1 MREWWLYMKYDELF
15 IDGEIPKRLSNKETL
30 ALFDRMKQGDME
42 AREELISGNID
53 LVIQCVRNNFMDA
66 KYDKKELVS
75 VGCLGLIKAVDTYDI
90 TKCKYYFSALAGN
103 YIYRE
108 IESFISDLDKDS
120 NLGFDDV
127 YDAGKIRDSI
137 TMDMSIDEEYAK
149 KDYDSYMVRRGME
162 CLSERNREI
171 LMLYFGFYNNRKYT
185 CEEIGKM
192 MNMSKTGISIAI
204 KRSLSRLND
213 RLRKLPKL
221 EEMTCNT
228 LKRSK
233 NK

>member
-1 MREWWLYMKYDELF
+1 MKNDELF
-15 IDGEIPKRLSNKETL
+15 IDGGIPERLSNKEIL
-30 ALFDRMKQGDME
+30 VLFDRMKQGDMK
-42 AREELISGNID
+42 AREELISGNIE
-53 LVIQCVRNNFMDA
+53 LVIQCVKNNFMNT

-90 TKCKYYFSALAGN
+90 TKCKYYFSALARN

-120 NLGFDDV
+120 NLGFDDIFDGV
-127 YDAGKIRDSI
+127 KIIDSI

-171 LMLYFGFYNNRKYT
+171 LMLYFGFYNNRRYT
-185 CEEIGKM
+185 CEEICKI
-192 MNMSKTGISIAI
+192 MNMSKMGISIAI
-204 KRSLSRLND
+204 RRSLSRLND

-221 EEMTCNT
+221 EEMTCNK

-233 NK
+233 NN

>member
-1 MREWWLYMKYDELF
+1 MKYGNLF
-15 IDGEIPKRLSNKETL
+15 VSSEFPERLSNKETL
-30 ALFDRMKQGDME
+30 VLFNRMKQGDME

-53 LVIQCVRNNFMDA
+53 LVIRCIRKNYMNT
-66 KYDKKELVS
+66 KYDKEELIS

-90 TKCKYYFSALAGN
+90 AKCNYYFSALAGS
-103 YIYRE
+103 YICRE
-108 IESFISDLDKDS
+108 IEYFISDLDKDS
-120 NLGFDDV
+120 NIISFDEV
-127 YDAGKIRDSI
+127 VNGRRVKDSLI
-137 TMDMSIDEEYAK
+137 MDMSIDEEYEMN
-149 KDYDSYMVRRGME
+149 DYNNYMIRRGME
-162 CLSERNREI
+162 CLSERNRKI

-192 MNMSKTGISIAI
+192 MNMSKMGISIAI
-204 KRSLSRLND
+204 RRSLSRLND

>member
-1 MREWWLYMKYDELF
+1 MKYGNLF
-15 IDGEIPKRLSNKETL
+15 VSSEFPERLSNKETL
-30 ALFDRMKQGDME
+30 VLFNRMKQGDME

-53 LVIQCVRNNFMDA
+53 LVIRCIRKNYMNT
-66 KYDKKELVS
+66 KYDKEELIS

-90 TKCKYYFSALAGN
+90 AKCNYYFSALAGS
-103 YIYRE
+103 YICRE
-108 IESFISDLDKDS
+108 IEYFISDLDKDS
-120 NLGFDDV
+120 NIISFDEV
-127 YDAGKIRDSI
+127 VNGRRVKDSLI
-137 TMDMSIDEEYAK
+137 MDMSIDEEYEMN
-149 KDYDSYMVRRGME
+149 DYNNYMIRRGME

-185 CEEIGKM
+185 CEEIGKI
-192 MNMSKTGISIAI
+192 MNMSKTGISITI
-204 KRSLSRLND
+204 RRSLSILND

-233 NK
+233 NN

>member
-1 MREWWLYMKYDELF
+1 MRNNELF
-15 IDGEIPKRLSNKETL
+15 IDGEIPNRLSNKEIL
-30 ALFDRMKQGDME
+30 VLFNRMKHGDME

-53 LVIQCVRNNFMDA
+53 LVIRCIRKNYMNT
-66 KYDKKELVS
+66 KYDKEELIS

-90 TKCKYYFSALAGN
+90 AKCNYYFSALARS
-103 YIYRE
+103 YICRE
-108 IESFISDLDKDS
+108 IEYFISDLDKDS
-120 NLGFDDV
+120 NIISFDEV
-127 YDAGKIRDSI
+127 VNGRRVKDSLI
-137 TMDMSIDEEYAK
+137 MDMSIDEEYEMN
-149 KDYDSYMVRRGME
+149 DYNNYMIRRGME

-233 NK
+233 NN

>member
-1 MREWWLYMKYDELF
+1 MKYGNLF
-15 IDGEIPKRLSNKETL
+15 VSSEFPERLSNKETL
-30 ALFDRMKQGDME
+30 VLFNRMKQGDME

-53 LVIQCVRNNFMDA
+53 LVIRCIRKNYMNT
-66 KYDKKELVS
+66 KYDKEELIS

-90 TKCKYYFSALAGN
+90 AKCNYYFSALAGS
-103 YIYRE
+103 YICRE
-108 IESFISDLDKDS
+108 IEYFISDLDKDS
-120 NLGFDDV
+120 NIISFDEV
-127 YDAGKIRDSI
+127 VNGRRVKDSLI
-137 TMDMSIDEEYAK
+137 MDMSIDEEYEMN
-149 KDYDSYMVRRGME
+149 DYNNYMIRRGME

-233 NK
+233 NN

>member
-1 MREWWLYMKYDELF
+1 MRNNELF
-15 IDGEIPKRLSNKETL
+15 IDGEIPKRLSNKETVV
-30 ALFDRMKQGDME
+30 LFDRMKQGDMK
-42 AREELISGNID
+42 AREELISGNIE
-53 LVIQCVRNNFMDA
+53 LVIQCVKNNFMNT
-66 KYDKKELVS
+66 KYDKKELVL

-90 TKCKYYFSALAGN
+90 AKCNYYFSALARS
-103 YIYRE
+103 YICRE

-127 YDAGKIRDSI
+127 FDGVKIIDSI

-149 KDYDSYMVRRGME
+149 KDYDSYMVRCGME

-171 LMLYFGFYNNRKYT
+171 LMLYFGFYNNRRYT
-185 CEEIGKM
+185 CEEIGKI
-192 MNMSKTGISIAI
+192 MNMSKMGISIAI
-204 KRSLSRLND
+204 RRSLSRLND

-233 NK
+233 NN

>member
-1 MREWWLYMKYDELF
+1 MKYDELF

-108 IESFISDLDKDS
+108 IESFISDLDKNS

-127 YDAGKIRDSI
+127 YDGGKIRDSI

>member
-1 MREWWLYMKYDELF
+1 MKYGNLF
-15 IDGEIPKRLSNKETL
+15 VSSEFPERLSNKEIL
-30 ALFDRMKQGDME
+30 VLFNRMKQGDME

-53 LVIQCVRNNFMDA
+53 LVIRCIRKNYINT
-66 KYDKKELVS
+66 KYDKEELIS

-90 TKCKYYFSALAGN
+90 AKCNYYFSALAGS
-103 YIYRE
+103 YICRE
-108 IESFISDLDKDS
+108 IEYFISDLDKDS
-120 NLGFDDV
+120 NIISFDEV
-127 YDAGKIRDSI
+127 VNGRRVKDSLI
-137 TMDMSIDEEYAK
+137 MDMSIDEEYEIN
-149 KDYDSYMVRRGME
+149 DYNNYMIRRGME

>member
-1 MREWWLYMKYDELF
+1 MKYGSWFNGEELPEELTRNDM
-15 IDGEIPKRLSNKETL
+15 II
-30 ALFDRMKQGDME
+30 LFNRMKQGDMK
-42 AREELISGNID
+42 AREELISGNIE
-53 LVIQCVRNNFMDA
+53 LVIQCVKNNFMNT
-66 KYDKKELVS
+66 KYDKKELVL
-75 VGCLGLIKAVDTYDI
+75 VGCLGLIKAVDIYDI
-90 TKCKYYFSALAGN
+90 TKCKYYFSALARN

-108 IESFISDLDKDS
+108 IESFISYLDRDS

-127 YDAGKIRDSI
+127 FDGVKIIDSI

-171 LMLYFGFYNNRKYT
+171 LMLYFGFYNNRRYT
-185 CEEIGKM
+185 CEEIGKI
-192 MNMSKTGISIAI
+192 MNMSKMGISITI
-204 KRSLSRLND
+204 RRSLSRLND

-233 NK
+233 IK

>member
-1 MREWWLYMKYDELF
+1 MKYGNLF
-15 IDGEIPKRLSNKETL
+15 VSSEFPERLSNKETL
-30 ALFDRMKQGDME
+30 VLFNRMKQGDME

-53 LVIQCVRNNFMDA
+53 LVIRCIRKNYMNT
-66 KYDKKELVS
+66 KYDKEELIS

-90 TKCKYYFSALAGN
+90 AKCNYYFSALAGS
-103 YIYRE
+103 YICRE
-108 IESFISDLDKDS
+108 IEYFISDLDKDS
-120 NLGFDDV
+120 NIISFDEV
-127 YDAGKIRDSI
+127 VNGRRVKDSLI
-137 TMDMSIDEEYAK
+137 MDMSIDEEYEMN
-149 KDYDSYMVRRGME
+149 DYNNYMIRRGME

-185 CEEIGKM
+185 CEEIGKI
-192 MNMSKTGISIAI
+192 MNMSKTGISITI
-204 KRSLSRLND
+204 RRSLSRLND

-233 NK
+233 NN

>member
-1 MREWWLYMKYDELF
+1 MKYDELF

-30 ALFDRMKQGDME
+30 ALFDRMKQGDMK
-42 AREELISGNID
+42 AREELISGNIE
-53 LVIQCVRNNFMDA
+53 LVIQCVRNNFMNA

-108 IESFISDLDKDS
+108 IESFISDLAKDS

-127 YDAGKIRDSI
+127 FDGVKIRDSI

-192 MNMSKTGISIAI
+192 MNMSKTGISVAI

>member
-1 MREWWLYMKYDELF
+1 MRNNELF
-15 IDGEIPKRLSNKETL
+15 IDGEIPKRLSNKEIL
-30 ALFDRMKQGDME
+30 VLFDRMKQGDMK
-42 AREELISGNID
+42 AREELISGNIE
-53 LVIQCVRNNFMDA
+53 LVIQCVKNNFMNT
-66 KYDKKELVS
+66 KYDKRELVL

-90 TKCKYYFSALAGN
+90 TKCKYYFSALVGS
-103 YIYRE
+103 YICRE
-108 IESFISDLDKDS
+108 IEYFISDLDKDS
-120 NLGFDDV
+120 NIISFDDV
-127 YDAGKIRDSI
+127 FDGVKIIDSI

-171 LMLYFGFYNNRKYT
+171 LMLYFGFYNNRRYT
-185 CEEIGKM
+185 CEEIGKI
-192 MNMSKTGISIAI
+192 MNMSKMGISIAI
-204 KRSLSRLND
+204 RRSLSRLND

-233 NK
+233 NN

>member
-1 MREWWLYMKYDELF
+1 MKYDELF

-127 YDAGKIRDSI
+127 YDGGKIRDSI

>member
-1 MREWWLYMKYDELF
+1 MKNDELF
-15 IDGEIPKRLSNKETL
+15 IDGEIPKRLSNKEVL
-30 ALFDRMKQGDME
+30 VLFDRMKQGDME

-127 YDAGKIRDSI
+127 YDGGKIRDSI

-192 MNMSKTGISIAI
+192 MNMSKAGISIAI

>member
-1 MREWWLYMKYDELF
+1 MKYGNLF
-15 IDGEIPKRLSNKETL
+15 VSSEFPERLSNKETL
-30 ALFDRMKQGDME
+30 VLFNRMKQGDME

-53 LVIQCVRNNFMDA
+53 LVIRCIRKNYMNT
-66 KYDKKELVS
+66 KYDKEELIS

-90 TKCKYYFSALAGN
+90 AKCNYYFSALAGS
-103 YIYRE
+103 YICRE
-108 IESFISDLDKDS
+108 IEYFISDLDKDS
-120 NLGFDDV
+120 NIISFDEV
-127 YDAGKIRDSI
+127 VNGRRVKDSLI
-137 TMDMSIDEEYAK
+137 MDMSIDEEYEMN
-149 KDYDSYMVRRGME
+149 DYNNYMIRRGME
-162 CLSERNREI
+162 CLSERNRKI

-192 MNMSKTGISIAI
+192 MNMSKMGISIAI
-204 KRSLSRLND
+204 RRSLSRLND

-233 NK
+233 NN

>member
-1 MREWWLYMKYDELF
+1 MKYGNLF
-15 IDGEIPKRLSNKETL
+15 VSSEFPERLSNKETL
-30 ALFDRMKQGDME
+30 VLFDRMKQGDME

-53 LVIQCVRNNFMDA
+53 LVIRCIRKNYMNT
-66 KYDKKELVS
+66 KYDKEELIS

-90 TKCKYYFSALAGN
+90 AKCNYYFSALAGS
-103 YIYRE
+103 YICRE
-108 IESFISDLDKDS
+108 IEYFISDLDKDS
-120 NLGFDDV
+120 NIISFDEV
-127 YDAGKIRDSI
+127 VNGRRVKDSLI
-137 TMDMSIDEEYAK
+137 MDMSIDEEYEMN
-149 KDYDSYMVRRGME
+149 DYNNYMIRRGME

-185 CEEIGKM
+185 CEEIGKI
-192 MNMSKTGISIAI
+192 MNMSKTGISITI
-204 KRSLSRLND
+204 RRSLSILND

-233 NK
+233 NN

>member
-1 MREWWLYMKYDELF
+1 MKYGNLF
-15 IDGEIPKRLSNKETL
+15 VSSEFPERLSNKETL
-30 ALFDRMKQGDME
+30 VLFDRMKQGDME

-53 LVIQCVRNNFMDA
+53 LVIRCIRKNYMNT
-66 KYDKKELVS
+66 KYDKEELIS

-90 TKCKYYFSALAGN
+90 AKCNYYFSALAGS
-103 YIYRE
+103 YICRE
-108 IESFISDLDKDS
+108 IEYFISDLDKDS
-120 NLGFDDV
+120 NIISFDEV
-127 YDAGKIRDSI
+127 VNGRRVKDSLI
-137 TMDMSIDEEYAK
+137 MDMSIDEEYEMN
-149 KDYDSYMVRRGME
+149 DYNNYMIRRGME

-233 NK
+233 NN

>member
-1 MREWWLYMKYDELF
+1 MKYDELF

>member
-1 MREWWLYMKYDELF
+1 MRNNELF
-15 IDGEIPKRLSNKETL
+15 IDGEIPKRLSNKEVL
-30 ALFDRMKQGDME
+30 VLFDRMKQGDMK
-42 AREELISGNID
+42 AREELISGNIE
-53 LVIQCVRNNFMDA
+53 LVIQCVKNIFMNT
-66 KYDKKELVS
+66 KYDKKELVL

-90 TKCKYYFSALAGN
+90 TKCKYYFSALARN

-120 NLGFDDV
+120 NIISFDEV
-127 YDAGKIRDSI
+127 VNGRRVKDSLI
-137 TMDMSIDEEYAK
+137 MDMSIDEEYEIN
-149 KDYDSYMVRRGME
+149 DYNNYMIRRGME

-171 LMLYFGFYNNRKYT
+171 LMLYFGFYNNRRYT
-185 CEEIGKM
+185 CEEIGKI
-192 MNMSKTGISIAI
+192 MNMSKMGISITI
-204 KRSLSRLND
+204 RRSLSRLND

-233 NK
+233 IK